1 LQRADDASQRLRFG
15 LFEADLRTGE
25 LTRVGKRI
33 RLEGQPFKLLATLL
47 ERPGELIT
55 REELRSRLWPT
66 TTVDFDHGLNKAIS
80 KIREALNDSSE
91 NPLFV
96 ETVARRGYRFLAQVS
111 VVLPHPRESP
121 PSDLPEPQVARRS
134 RVVGQPKR
142 LSRNQVI
149 AWSLSGFGTTLVLA
163 AGLVW
168 ALYPREPVDTTI
180 HSLAVLPMANLTGD
194 NPHDYLADGMTDEL
208 ISRLG
213 QISSLRVIS
222 RTSVMPYKS
231 GLPPLPEIARTLDV
245 EAVVEGTVF
254 RSGDQVRINVE
265 LVRVPVD
272 KRLWGHSYSG
282 NLRDT
287 LALQDSVARDIAD
300 QIRSTLNLRERAVL
314 RTSTK
319 VDPGALKYYLEGR
332 YFLEKR
338 TSDGLRTAISYF
350 DSAIRADSRFAEAYA
365 GLADSYALSGDWEYG
380 VIPPTIAF
388 EQAKANATKA
398 LALNDSLGEAHTS
411 LAFSLDLYAWD
422 WKAAEAEFKRAI
434 ELNPSYPAAH
444 LWYAWH
450 LIETGRKSQGIAELR
465 KARTLDPLSLIVGA
479 DLADALCIDHRFDES
494 IRQSQRTIAMNP
506 QFAIA
511 HYELGQ
517 AYAQK
522 GMYEDAV
529 AEFKQAI
536 SFSGHNGLFDS
547 NLGYVYAISGRPG
560 DARKIVSELQNRQD
574 RDPSAY
580 AYLALVNVGLGDR
593 DVAFVW
599 LNKAYDARFNP
610 SILLRPAW
618 DPLRTDP
625 RFKDLLHR
633 IGLPG

>member
-1 LQRADDASQRLRFG
+1 MQLANDSSQRLRFG

-25 LTRVGKRI
+25 LTKLGKRI
-33 RLEGQPFKLLATLL
+33 RLEGQPFRLLATLL

-55 REELRSRLWPT
+55 RQELHSRLWPT

-111 VVLPHPRESP
+111 VVPPHPRESP
-121 PSDLPEPQVARRS
+121 PSAQLEPQTTRRAK
-134 RVVGQPKR
+134 VVWPKGLR
-142 LSRNQVI
+142 RKQVI
-149 AWSLSGFGTTLVLA
+149 AWSVPGFIITLILA

-168 ALYPREPVDTTI
+168 ALYPREPFDTTI
-180 HSLAVLPMANLTGD
+180 HSLAVLPMANLSGD

-213 QISSLRVIS
+213 QIGTLRVIS

-272 KRLWGHSYSG
+272 KLLWGHSYSG

-287 LALQDSVARDIAD
+287 LALQDSVARDIAN

-314 RTSTK
+314 RTSIQ
-319 VDPGALKYYLEGR
+319 VDPRALKYYLEGR

-338 TSDGLRTAISYF
+338 TAEGLRTAISYF
-350 DSAIRADSRFAEAYA
+350 DSAINADSRFAEAYA

-398 LALNDSLGEAHTS
+398 LALNDSLGEAHAS

-422 WKAAEAEFKRAI
+422 WKAAETEFKRAI

-465 KARTLDPLSLIVGA
+465 KAKTLDPLSLIVGA

-494 IRQSQRTIAMNP
+494 IWQSQKTIAMNP

-522 GMYEDAV
+522 RMYKDAV

-536 SFSGHNGLFDS
+536 RLSGHNGLFDS
-547 NLGYVYAISGRPG
+547 NLGYVYAISGRAA
-560 DARKIVSELQNRQD
+560 DARKIIGDLQNRQD
-574 RDPSAY
+574 RNPSAY

-593 DVAFVW
+593 DAAFVW
-599 LNKAYDARFNP
+599 LNKAYAARFNP

-618 DPLRTDP
+618 EPLHTDP

-633 IGLPG
+633 IGLPA